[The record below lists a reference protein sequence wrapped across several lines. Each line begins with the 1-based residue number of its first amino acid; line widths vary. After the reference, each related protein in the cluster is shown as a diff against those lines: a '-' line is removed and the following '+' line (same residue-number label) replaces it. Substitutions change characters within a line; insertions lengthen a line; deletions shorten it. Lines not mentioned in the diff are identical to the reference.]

1 MPLPW
6 AHHHHHQ
13 PSSER
18 TAQDSAQKE
27 LMGFQEAKPGRVL
40 IRLVSSYLFC
50 KVCVVGPHSQAGRT
64 SELSLH
70 REPRPEGTAEM
81 RGTVGALHTFIYL
94 L

>member
-1 MPLPW
+1 MALPW

-13 PSSER
+13 GSSEC

-27 LMGFQEAKPGRVL
+27 LMCFREAKPGRVL
-40 IRLVSSYLFC
+40 IRLISSYLLFC
-50 KVCVVGPHSQAGRT
+50 KMCVVGPHSQAEKT

-81 RGTVGALHTFIYL
+81 
-94 L
+94 